1 MAAKTGGQVLER
13 TWKRGRGYA
22 LRFRVNGQR
31 EYLTLGFER
40 DGWSRKRAEEALA
53 DILAEVRLGIWVRPK
68 KQRRDTREQDEESE
82 APIFGP
88 FARRLV
94 ASRKGQVGE
103 SQHNYESWGLMHLLP
118 FFGDWPLVEIDIQAV
133 DAYRHHKVQEGEA
146 RRRAIDRGKPMR
158 DERNRILKPLSPSSI
173 NKTIDALQWVLSV
186 ALEYKHIV
194 ENPAVGRRRRLKEPH
209 RPPVHLDTA
218 EQIEALLDAA
228 EELDRDPT
236 LKLSERRAIVAT
248 LVLAGPRAI
257 ELGHMLWRDVDLA
270 NGRLFVGRSK
280 TKAGL
285 LEIKMLPVLR
295 DILAAYKAHA
305 PRSGHED
312 LVFPTGTGG
321 RRDKD
326 NLRSKVLAQ
335 VFARASEV
343 LEQRGRVPLPKGLTP
358 HKLRHTF
365 ASVLVA
371 CGEDPTSVMHQLGH
385 TDPAF
390 TLRVYA
396 HLMRREPGERGRLK
410 ALVNGERVV
419 AVPAPQA
426 PVRVLNCTS
435 YELPI
440 LRALGEHGGAAR
452 RGEIRA
458 AVLAE
463 VASLL
468 GEFDCQ
474 PLPSGE
480 PRWEARF
487 DKARSNLRE
496 AGCLR
501 ADSPRGVWELAEAG
515 IERLGRTDVVR
526 LNGRLERATSVRCS
540 AAGGE
545 SPPRTEAAPLEAP

>member
-1 MAAKTGGQVLER
+1 MAKQSKGEVLER
-13 TWKRGRGYA
+13 PWKRGRGYA
-22 LRFRVNGQR
+22 LRFWVNGRR

-40 DGWSRKRAEEALA
+40 DGWTRKRAEEALA

-68 KQRRDTREQDEESE
+68 KQRGEAREQEEESE

-88 FARRLV
+88 FALRLV

-103 SQHNYESWGLMHLLP
+103 SQHNFERWGLMHLLP

-133 DAYRHHKVQEGEA
+133 DAYRHQKVQEGQA
-146 RRRAIDRGKPMR
+146 RQRAIDRGRPLR
-158 DERNRILKPLSPSSI
+158 DERNRVLKPLSPSSI

-186 ALEYKHIV
+186 ALEYRHIA

-209 RPPVHLDTA
+209 KPPVHLDTA

-228 EELDRDPT
+228 EELDKDPRF
-236 LKLSERRAIVAT
+236 KLTERKAIVAT
-248 LVLAGPRAI
+248 FVLGGPRAI

-270 NGRLFVGRSK
+270 NGRLMVGRSK

-285 LEIKMLPVLR
+285 REIKMLPVLR
-295 DILAAYKAHA
+295 DILASYKAQA
-305 PRSGHED
+305 YRSD
-312 LVFPTGTGG
+312 PDALVFPTGTGG

-326 NLRSKVLAQ
+326 SLRTRVLAQ
-335 VFARASEV
+335 VFERANEL
-343 LEQRGRVPLPKGLTP
+343 LEKRGRVPLPKGLTP

-371 CGEDPTSVMHQLGH
+371 CGEDPVSVMRQLGH

-390 TLRVYA
+390 TLRTYA
-396 HLMRREPGERGRLK
+396 HMMSREPGERARLK

-426 PVRVLNCTS
+426 PVRVLDCAA

-440 LRALGEHGGAAR
+440 LRALRERGGTAR

-458 AVLAE
+458 AVLTE
-463 VASLL
+463 VAGLL
-468 GEFDCQ
+468 GGFDRQ

-496 AGCLR
+496 EGCLR
-501 ADSPRGVWELAEAG
+501 ADSPRGVWELAAAG
-515 IERLGRTDVVR
+515 IERLGRADVAR
-526 LNGRLERATSVRCS
+526 LNGGSRGPRSDIEREVI
-540 AAGGE
+540 AA
-545 SPPRTEAAPLEAP
+545 